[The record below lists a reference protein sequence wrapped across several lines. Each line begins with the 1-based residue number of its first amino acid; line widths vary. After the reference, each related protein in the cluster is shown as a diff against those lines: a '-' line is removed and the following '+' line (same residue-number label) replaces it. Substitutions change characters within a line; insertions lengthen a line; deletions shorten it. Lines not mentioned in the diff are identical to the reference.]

1 MLKDLHTRGS
11 WIFFVCMLSAFDE
24 QVGLNLTVLVP
35 GGRCS
40 GHSQCCFQC
49 VLCNFSS
56 FPVVFFYLGWWA
68 CGGSLEDTLLRCFL
82 GNMVLRL
89 FPNIQHPHKP
99 WFTKG
104 FTSLGPVRGCLWLG
118 DGIKRIDSGTQSL
131 EVARP
136 NLLLCVAALC
146 SSNSTMSFV
155 CSQCQTQGEVPK
167 FSKSWQISWRNSA
180 ARALLDMLLT
190 P

>member
-1 MLKDLHTRGS
+1 MSKWVWTLLCLYRVVDVAGVHNAAFNVYCATSRH
-11 WIFFVCMLSAFDE
+11 FLSF
-24 QVGLNLTVLVP
+24 
-35 GGRCS
+35 
-40 GHSQCCFQC
+40 
-49 VLCNFSS
+49 
-56 FPVVFFYLGWWA
+56 FFYLGWWA

>member
-1 MLKDLHTRGS
+1 ML
-11 WIFFVCMLSAFDE
+11 LSMCIV
-24 QVGLNLTVLVP
+24 QLLVISC
-35 GGRCS
+35 R
-40 GHSQCCFQC
+40 
-49 VLCNFSS
+49 S
-56 FPVVFFYLGWWA
+56 F
-68 CGGSLEDTLLRCFL
+68 LLRLMGMRRIAWRHFAKMFL
-82 GNMVLRL
+82 GNMVLPL